1 MSDVTFPDLS
11 FLSHRISVSFHLVLF
26 EKPSTYLF
34 PPSHSKP
41 TMDSDPGPSGIQPR
55 RDPSTSS
62 TPSTPTDP
70 FSDSRSP
77 PTNPFASPDASR
89 PASSFNS
96 LAPRPER
103 AQRYFHSRRIRKGEV
118 EKPWLEKKDPREKWV
133 TILPIL
139 GIVLGLGIAGFL
151 VWDGVRSVVRHKYC
165 EVLIE
170 DFSKGLRDSVWMK
183 EVELGGFG

>member
-1 MSDVTFPDLS
+1 
-11 FLSHRISVSFHLVLF
+11 
-26 EKPSTYLF
+26 
-34 PPSHSKP
+34 
-41 TMDSDPGPSGIQPR
+41 MDSDPVPSGLQPH

-62 TPSTPTDP
+62 TPSTPSDP

-77 PTNPFASPDASR
+77 PTNPFASPDPSR

-96 LAPRPER
+96 LAARPER
-103 AQRYFHSRRIRKGEV
+103 ARRYFHSRRVRKGEV

-139 GIVLGLGIAGFL
+139 GIVVGLGIAGFL
-151 VWDGVRSVVRHKYC
+151 VWDGINSVVRHKYC

-170 DFSKGLRDSVWMK
+170 DFSQGLRDSVWMK

>member
-1 MSDVTFPDLS
+1 
-11 FLSHRISVSFHLVLF
+11 
-26 EKPSTYLF
+26 
-34 PPSHSKP
+34 
-41 TMDSDPGPSGIQPR
+41 MDSDPGPSAPR

-77 PTNPFASPDASR
+77 PTNPFASPELSR

-96 LAPRPER
+96 FAPRPER

-133 TILPIL
+133 TILPVL
-139 GIVLGLGIAGFL
+139 GIVVGLGIAGFL
-151 VWDGVRSVVRHKYC
+151 VWDGVNSVVRHKYC

-170 DFSKGLRDSVWMK
+170 DFSQGLRDSVWMK